1 MNRSILPLMTVLLIL
16 TYWSVGSAQRRSQPS
31 PSPAPS
37 PSPRPTLTS
46 LGTAFAAGNLEIVFT
61 FNNDISAF
69 DKSSLTYTLIA
80 ETGAVFPAAP
90 GQLAVADKSNLV
102 FHIPISKLAQ
112 APKLIAAANLADGR
126 TEATALPKVE
136 VDLRHFNELSK
147 TAEQLDRLTKDKTDL
162 ASKLKQAQADL
173 DVILEGHQPHTVNYE
188 KTNLV
193 TDEKIVISFN
203 TAGIPGRIR
212 ATITGPDG
220 FKREQESP
228 SISTLHTIAF
238 DGLKDSKP
246 YEIKAEALGLRDK
259 QPIPGVSI
267 DASREARLKVSTT
280 KQVNP
285 PVVSAKVTPASD
297 RISVSVTSDQEVFV
311 EVEYRELLDPSAGKF
326 GPTQRVGLIKADD
339 FGTFTGD
346 SLVAAQTSKAF
357 VLTDVKESSRYEVI
371 VKAVNRVGKSPS
383 RLIETTIDTLRTP
396 IKFEFGKTLNVQM
409 SPLGV
414 KVDWNATA
422 NIKDAFLEVVYDGDT
437 TFVGSKKAKVVGSS
451 ATAVLEVGDV
461 SKMAAKLSPPI
472 IRLRM
477 NDDTTTVERELQV
490 SFIVPDKKTVE
501 ANAQLPT
508 QMKNDLLSL
517 VGNIEKQKGIN
528 WKSLLSSGLSILVR
542 TFAPIP

>member
-1 MNRSILPLMTVLLIL
+1 M
-16 TYWSVGSAQRRSQPS
+16 
-31 PSPAPS
+31 
-37 PSPRPTLTS
+37 
-46 LGTAFAAGNLEIVFT
+46 
-61 FNNDISAF
+61 
-69 DKSSLTYTLIA
+69 
-80 ETGAVFPAAP
+80 
-90 GQLAVADKSNLV
+90 
-102 FHIPISKLAQ
+102 
-112 APKLIAAANLADGR
+112 
-126 TEATALPKVE
+126 
-136 VDLRHFNELSK
+136 
-147 TAEQLDRLTKDKTDL
+147 
-162 ASKLKQAQADL
+162 
-173 DVILEGHQPHTVNYE
+173 
-188 KTNLV
+188 
-193 TDEKIVISFN
+193 
-203 TAGIPGRIR
+203 
-212 ATITGPDG
+212 
-220 FKREQESP
+220 
-228 SISTLHTIAF
+228 
-238 DGLKDSKP
+238 
-246 YEIKAEALGLRDK
+246 
-259 QPIPGVSI
+259 
-267 DASREARLKVSTT
+267 
-280 KQVNP
+280 
-285 PVVSAKVTPASD
+285 VSAKVTPASD

-383 RLIETTIDTLRTP
+383 RLIETTIDNPRTP

-422 NIKDAFLEVVYDGDT
+422 SIKDAFLEVVYDGDT

-461 SKMAAKLSPPI
+461 SKMAAKLSPPV

-508 QMKNDLLSL
+508 QMKNELLSL